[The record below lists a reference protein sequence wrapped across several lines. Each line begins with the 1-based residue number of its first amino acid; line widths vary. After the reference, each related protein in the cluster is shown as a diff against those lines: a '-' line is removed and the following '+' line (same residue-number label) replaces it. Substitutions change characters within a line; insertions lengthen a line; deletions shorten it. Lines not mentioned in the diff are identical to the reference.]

1 MENYFFEIDEKTTKD
16 EVFVLIIYDIVDNKR
31 RLKLSKYLQGYG
43 FRVQKSAFEA
53 RISKRKYQK
62 LLREIPRYIGELD
75 SVKVYKIIGSGQVTA
90 FGKNMDI
97 QNEDIIVI

>member
-31 RLKLSKYLQGYG
+31 RLKLSKYLQVYG
-43 FRVQKSAFEA
+43 FRVQKAAFEA